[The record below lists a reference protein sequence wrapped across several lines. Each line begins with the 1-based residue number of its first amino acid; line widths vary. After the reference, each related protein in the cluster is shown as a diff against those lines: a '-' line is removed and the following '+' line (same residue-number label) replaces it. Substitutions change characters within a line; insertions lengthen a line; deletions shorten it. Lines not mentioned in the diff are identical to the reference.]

1 MKKLGLQTFLLF
13 SFLALFVVCA
23 RSVPDRN
30 EIIFITIPYSDP
42 SLNPEPSK
50 DVNNIITRAVHR
62 LADDAHLER
71 HPVRSFLYDPS
82 LQLTIVFDNPGTVAG
97 AKVVDYSEIHINSER
112 DFSYYLVTLAHE
124 IIHLGVLEKY
134 GNPANFSFLPP
145 EDYAFLNLMEEA
157 FAGTLGSWVQ
167 LTYPE
172 VPNNYELRSWR
183 LQNDYARKTEAMR
196 NDFMALYPE
205 YDLEQIIDE
214 LMAELFNAYMTE
226 VGVYTMVEIPRN
238 MAIVYSG
245 RNTHIIPEYKVY
257 HENSD
262 AFLYHVWN
270 YLESIMPFQLPE
282 NLSFDHYRSQFMY
295 NVRVW
300 AGAARREENSIF
312 YWINFD
318 AEAHAEARL
327 STIPV
332 DERVYDYLRG
342 EDYERLNRVM
352 QEISMAS
359 VIDTHGSEFVS
370 DIPAISENVIDYTDE
385 SAARQFSEGEEWGM
399 LDLIR
404 HEVHL
409 IDGELNVNFWFSE
422 SASTYQ
428 IDRARSFTIRT
439 FVLRRPYTIGGQPY
453 DRMVRNMRINW
464 DTLSSKVYLDGELM
478 YHDRYDENNIPIR

>member
-1 MKKLGLQTFLLF
+1 MKKLGLQTILLF
-13 SFLALFVVCA
+13 SFLVLFVACTC
-23 RSVPDRN
+23 SVPDSN
-30 EIIFITIPYSDP
+30 DIKFITMPYSDP
-42 SLNPEPSK
+42 SLNPEPPK
-50 DVNNIITRAVHR
+50 DVNEIITRAIHR
-62 LADDAHLER
+62 LADDPHLER
-71 HPVRSFLYDPS
+71 HPVHSFLYDPD
-82 LQLTIVFDNPGTVAG
+82 LQLTIVFDNPGTAAG
-97 AKVVDYSEIHINSER
+97 AKVVNYGEIHINSER

-172 VPNNYELRSWR
+172 VPNNNEIRSWR
-183 LQNDYARKTEAMR
+183 LQNDYARKTDAMR
-196 NDFMALYPE
+196 NDLLALNPE
-205 YDLEQIIDE
+205 LNLEQIIEE
-214 LMAELFNAYMTE
+214 LMAEMFNAYMTE

-238 MAIVYSG
+238 MAIVYGG
-245 RNTHIIPEYKVY
+245 RNTHLIPEYTAFR
-257 HENSD
+257 ENSD
-262 AFLYHVWN
+262 AFLRHVWN

-282 NLSFDHYRSQFMY
+282 NLSFDHYRREFMY

-300 AGAARREENSIF
+300 AGAARRQENSIF

-318 AEAHAEARL
+318 AEAHATTRL

-332 DERVYDYLRG
+332 DDRVYDYLRD

-352 QEISMAS
+352 QEVFIAS
-359 VIDTHGSEFVS
+359 ASDNQGIELGFDT
-370 DIPAISENVIDYTDE
+370 PAISENIIDYTDE
-385 SAARQFSEGEEWGM
+385 SAARRFSEEEEWDM

-409 IDGELNVNFWFSE
+409 IDNELHVNFWFSE

-428 IDRARSFTIRT
+428 IERARSFTIRT

-453 DRMVRNMRINW
+453 DRMVRNMRISW
-464 DTLSSKVYLDGELM
+464 DTLSSKVYFDGELLH
-478 YHDRYDENNIPIR
+478 HDRYDENLIPIR